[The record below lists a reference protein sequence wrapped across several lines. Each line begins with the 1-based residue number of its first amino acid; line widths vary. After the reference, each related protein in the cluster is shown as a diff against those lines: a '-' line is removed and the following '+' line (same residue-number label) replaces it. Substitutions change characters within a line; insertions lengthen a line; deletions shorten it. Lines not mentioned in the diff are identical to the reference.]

1 MDDLIYHRMRTP
13 IRWIDPDAL
22 LVQLEGAGVR
32 DMGVIRLIV
41 NDMASGARVFGQVCN
56 IDTLHASYEMQ
67 SPGENKIQREREE
80 MYARGRIAGLLGE
93 QIMQYVKIERFTSPN
108 GDMMRASV
116 KVVNENE

>member
-1 MDDLIYHRMRTP
+1 MRTP

-22 LVQLEGAGVR
+22 LKRLEGAGVR
-32 DMGVIRLIV
+32 DMGIIRLIV
-41 NDMASGARVFGQVCN
+41 DDMASGTRVFGQECN
-56 IDTLHASYEMQ
+56 IDTLHASYEMR
-67 SPGENKIQREREE
+67 SPGENKVQREREE

-93 QIMQYVKIERFTSPN
+93 QIMQYVKIERFMSPN